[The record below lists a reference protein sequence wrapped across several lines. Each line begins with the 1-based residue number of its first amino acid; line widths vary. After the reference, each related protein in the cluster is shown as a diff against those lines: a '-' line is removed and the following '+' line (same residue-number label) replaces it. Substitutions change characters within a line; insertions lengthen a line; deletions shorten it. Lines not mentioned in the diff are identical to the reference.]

1 VNINRALPW
10 FLVVALGGG
19 VVFAL
24 LSKNEAPAAPISAAP
39 APAPLDS
46 AGQAEP
52 DDEPDPTG
60 SAGAAFPDA
69 TLVGVVREH
78 FDVAQY
84 TYLRLATDAGDSWAA
99 VYRAPIKDG
108 ATVSVVHAA
117 RLAKFHSRELNRDFD
132 AIWFGMLP
140 GYETAP
146 ASSAFPQSS
155 ASPSGAA
162 SAASASAG
170 PPPKGTTSIADLA
183 KNAPSLEGKLV
194 KIAGH
199 VVKETDGVLERN
211 WIHIQDGSGSAK
223 DGSND
228 VLVTTDVAA
237 APQKLGDEVVATG
250 TVRTN
255 QDFGAGYAYKFMLEK
270 AALTARTR

>member
-1 VNINRALPW
+1 VNLNRTLPW

-24 LSKNEAPAAPISAAP
+24 LSKSEAPAPISAAP

-52 DDEPDPTG
+52 DDEPNPTG
-60 SAGAAFPDA
+60 SASAAAAFPDE

-84 TYLRLATDAGDSWAA
+84 TYLRLATDAGQSWAA

-108 ATVSVVHAA
+108 AAVTVIHAS

-132 AIWFGMLP
+132 EIWFGMLP

-146 ASSAFPQSS
+146 ATSAFPQGSSS
-155 ASPSGAA
+155 AAG
-162 SAASASAG
+162 SAASMPAG

-183 KNAPSLEGKLV
+183 KNAPSLDGKLV
-194 KIAGH
+194 KVAGH
-199 VVKETDGVLERN
+199 VVKETDGILDRN
-211 WIHIQDGSGSAK
+211 WIHIQDGTGSAK

-237 APQKLGDEVVATG
+237 APRAIGDEVVVTG